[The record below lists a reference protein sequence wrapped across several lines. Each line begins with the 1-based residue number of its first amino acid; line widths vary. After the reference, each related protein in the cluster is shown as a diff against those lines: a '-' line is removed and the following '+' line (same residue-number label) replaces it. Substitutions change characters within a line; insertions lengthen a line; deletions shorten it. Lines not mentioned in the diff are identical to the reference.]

1 MGELR
6 CVQSIA
12 DAMVSPPGLSPLA
25 SFLVSGCVGMVLA
38 AGCLYRISKDQDGT
52 HVSLSFVE
60 QNEKGCRF

>member
-6 CVQSIA
+6 CVWSIV
-12 DAMVSPPGLSPLA
+12 DVVVFPPGLSPLRQ
-25 SFLVSGCVGMVLA
+25 SWLVGMGMMLA

-52 HVSLSFVE
+52 IVSLSSVE